1 MPFTFTKLEQSDLEY
16 PVIIDKKTFTDNRGF
31 FTETY
36 KKSEFIQNNI
46 SVNFV
51 QDNLSC
57 SKKGSVRGLHYQLNP
72 KAQAKL
78 CSVVKGRVVD
88 FAIDIRKS
96 SPTFK
101 KVFSVELTE
110 DNNKMFYV
118 PVGFAHGFI
127 ALEDDTIFSYKCSD
141 EYSKENEAG
150 IRYDDPELNLN
161 LNQYNIELIV
171 SPKDLELPFL
181 KDAKLF
187 E

>member
-1 MPFTFTKLEQSDLEY
+1 MPFIFNKLENSNLEY
-16 PVIIDKKTFTDNRGF
+16 PILIEKKSFKDDRGF

-36 KKSEFIQNNI
+36 KKSEFLLNNI
-46 SVNFV
+46 NVNFV

-57 SKKGSVRGLHYQLNP
+57 SKKGSIRGLHYQLSP
-72 KAQAKL
+72 KGQAKL
-78 CSVVKGRVVD
+78 CSVVKGKVLD

-101 KVFSVELTE
+101 KVFTAELSE
-110 DNNKMFYV
+110 NNDRMFYV

-127 ALEDDTIFSYKCSD
+127 ALEDNTIFSYKCSD

-150 IRYDDPELNLN
+150 IRYDDPELNLD
-161 LNQYNIELIV
+161 ITSFGVTPIV
-171 SPKDLELPFL
+171 SAKDLELPFL

>member
-1 MPFTFTKLEQSDLEY
+1 MPFSFTKLENFDLEY
-16 PVIIDKKTFTDNRGF
+16 PVIIDKKSFSDDRGF

-36 KKSEFIQNNI
+36 KKTDFINNGI
-46 SVNFV
+46 DLNFV

-57 SKKGSVRGLHYQLNP
+57 SKKGSVRGLHYQISP

-78 CSVVKGRVVD
+78 CSVIKGRVID
-88 FAIDIRKS
+88 FAVDIRKS

-127 ALEDDTIFSYKCSD
+127 ALEDNTIFSYKCSD
-141 EYSKENEAG
+141 EYSKEHEGG
-150 IRYDDPELNLN
+150 IRYDDQELNLN
-161 LNQYNIELIV
+161 LEQYGVGLIV

>member
-1 MPFTFTKLEQSDLEY
+1 MPFIFNKLENSNLEY
-16 PVIIDKKTFTDNRGF
+16 PVIIDKKSFTDDRGF
-31 FTETY
+31 FTETF
-36 KKSEFIQNNI
+36 KKSEFVSNGINI
-46 SVNFV
+46 DFV

-57 SKKGSVRGLHYQLNP
+57 SKKGSIRGLHYQLNP
-72 KAQAKL
+72 KSQAKL
-78 CSVVKGRVVD
+78 CSVIKGKVLD

-101 KVFSVELTE
+101 KVFTAELSE

-118 PVGFAHGFI
+118 PVGFAHGFV
-127 ALEDDTIFSYKCSD
+127 ALEDNTIFSYKCSN
-141 EYSKENEAG
+141 EYSKEHESG
-150 IRYDDPELNLN
+150 IRYDDTELNLDILN
-161 LNQYNIELIV
+161 LGVVPVV

>member
-1 MPFTFTKLEQSDLEY
+1 MPFIFNKLENSNLEY
-16 PVIIDKKTFTDNRGF
+16 PVIIDKKSFTDDRGF
-31 FTETY
+31 FTENY
-36 KKSEFIQNNI
+36 KKSEFILNNI
-46 SVNFV
+46 NIDFV

-57 SKKGSVRGLHYQLNP
+57 SKKGSVRGMHYQLNP
-72 KAQAKL
+72 KGQAKL
-78 CSVVKGRVVD
+78 CSVIKGKVLD
-88 FAIDIRKS
+88 FAIDVRKS

-101 KVFSVELTE
+101 KVFSTELSE
-110 DNNKMFYV
+110 DNNKMFYI

-127 ALEDDTIFSYKCSD
+127 ALEDNTMFSYKCSN
-141 EYSKENEAG
+141 EYSKEHEAG

-161 LNQYNIELIV
+161 IESLGINLII

>member
-1 MPFTFTKLEQSDLEY
+1 MPFIFNKIEL
-16 PVIIDKKTFTDNRGF
+16 PIVIDKKTFFDDRGF

-36 KKSEFIQNNI
+36 KKSEFIANGVNI
-46 SVNFV
+46 NFV

-57 SKKGSVRGLHYQLNP
+57 SKKGSVRGLHYQVSP

-78 CSVVKGRVVD
+78 CTVIKGKVLD

-101 KVFSVELTE
+101 KVFRVELSE
-110 DNNKMFYV
+110 DNNKMFYI
-118 PVGFAHGFI
+118 PAGFAHGFV
-127 ALEDDTIFSYKCSD
+127 ALEEDTIFSYKCSD
-141 EYSKENEAG
+141 EYSKEHEAG
-150 IRYDDPELNLN
+150 IRYDDPELNLGIEN
-161 LNQYNIELIV
+161 LSLNLLV
-171 SPKDLELPFL
+171 SPKDLELPFF